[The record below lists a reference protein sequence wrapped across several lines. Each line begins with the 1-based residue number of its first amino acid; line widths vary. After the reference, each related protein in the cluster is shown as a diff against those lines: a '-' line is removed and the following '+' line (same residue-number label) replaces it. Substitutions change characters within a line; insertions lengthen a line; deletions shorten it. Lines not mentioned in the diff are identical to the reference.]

1 MKDIQIIEKRDSYF
15 KQIEDMNKY
24 SEFPAVGINP
34 FNIDLGEVI
43 REKEVIDGCEVLAV
57 KDYFNT
63 DTGEIVKGNKK
74 ALISYKKKEVDDEQ
88 FLKIYLDRFKELY
101 GLSMSAIKVFGYLM
115 MQMQLPVNKNRSVVY
130 FNLKDCMGFC
140 KYKQHNMVYDG
151 LVELLMNR
159 FIAKCS
165 SPPNH
170 YWIDSR
176 TVANG
181 NRKIIIVNEYNLRD
195 SKEVDGTA
203 D

>member
-1 MKDIQIIEKRDSYF
+1 METKMMIIKRDEYFEQIID
-15 KQIEDMNKY
+15 IDKY
-24 SEFPAVGINP
+24 SEFPSVSINP

-43 REKEVIDGCEVLAV
+43 KEKEVIGGCEMLAV

-63 DTGEIVKGNKK
+63 DTGEITKGSKK

-101 GLSMSAIKVFGYLM
+101 GLSMSAIKVFGYFM
-115 MQMQLPVNKNRSVVY
+115 MQMQLPANKNRSIIY
-130 FNLKDCMGFC
+130 FNLKDCMMFC

-151 LVELLMNR
+151 LVELIRNR

-165 SPPNH
+165 SPENH
-170 YWIDSR
+170 YWVDSR

-181 NRKIIIVNEYNLRD
+181 NRKIIIVNEYNLKD
-195 SKEVDGTA
+195 KQLEIGE
-203 D
+203 